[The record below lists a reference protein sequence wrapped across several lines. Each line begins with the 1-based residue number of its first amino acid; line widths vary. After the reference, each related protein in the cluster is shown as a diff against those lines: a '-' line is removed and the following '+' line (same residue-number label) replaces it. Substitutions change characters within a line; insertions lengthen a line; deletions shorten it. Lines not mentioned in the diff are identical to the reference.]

1 MAVRHLVTKGFPS
14 VPFLITE
21 GLGGFSTSSST
32 APVYGGGRKYK
43 GKRDW
48 KALGDAEYQ
57 IHKIGTAVPKK
68 YVERLEQAVEAA
80 PAPEPEKVP
89 AWLPE
94 FIEQEDWRDNFAAMD
109 LILERVDRSLQ
120 ELVETWL
127 RREIA
132 KQIRDE
138 EDAIAI
144 LLLH

>member
-1 MAVRHLVTKGFPS
+1 MALA
-14 VPFLITE
+14 
-21 GLGGFSTSSST
+21 GG
-32 APVYGGGRKYK
+32 VIWWWQGGGGGSPPSTPAPTPATGLVGAGHRYK
-43 GKRDW
+43 GDW
-48 KALGDAEYQ
+48 QALGEAEYL
-57 IHKIGTAVPKK
+57 IHKIGTAVPKE
-68 YVERLEQAVEAA
+68 YIERLDEAIEAA
-80 PAPEPEKVP
+80 PETEKNEVP

-120 ELVETWL
+120 ELVEAWL
-127 RREIA
+127 MREIA